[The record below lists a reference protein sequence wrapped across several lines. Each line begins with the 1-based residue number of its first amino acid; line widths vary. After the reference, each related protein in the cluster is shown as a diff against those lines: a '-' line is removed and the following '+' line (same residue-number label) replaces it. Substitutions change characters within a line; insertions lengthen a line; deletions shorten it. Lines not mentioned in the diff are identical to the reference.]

1 MNLPKV
7 SIIIPSYNQGNFI
20 ERTIKSVLSQTYRN
34 IEIIVIDGGSKD
46 NTLEVLRNYS
56 NDIDYLLSEKDS
68 GQGEAINKGIDIST
82 GEFIT
87 WINSDDILCND
98 SIEIVITEFIRDKSI
113 DFIYGNVE
121 LINESDMHVGFISGS
136 KILKPEVYFHHDINI
151 PQQGS
156 MWKKYIGEELL
167 YVNTRWHY
175 VLDRDFFLRISL
187 VGKSFYIP
195 RLLGKFRQHT
205 NSKSVKFFQKWAEE
219 IPAMYSQ
226 LFNDRNWIYDNNFNI
241 KVLSSS
247 YIHSAYIAILAKKYK
262 SALDNMYIAI
272 KLYPKIL
279 FEFHTYKKPINKL
292 LKLIKI

>member
-20 ERTIKSVLSQTYRN
+20 ERTIESVLNQTYKN

-46 NTLEVLRNYS
+46 NTLEVLSNYS
-56 NDIDYLLSEKDS
+56 NDIDHLVSEEDN
-68 GQGEAINKGIDIST
+68 GQGDAINKGIDIST

-98 SIEIVITEFIRDKSI
+98 AIEIVIAEFKRDKSI
-113 DFIYGNVE
+113 DFIYGDVE
-121 LINESDMHVGFISGS
+121 LINENDIHLGYIPGS
-136 KILKPEVYFHHDINI
+136 RILKPEVYFHHDINI

-156 MWKKYIGEELL
+156 MWKKYIGEELM

-187 VGKSFYIP
+187 IGKVLYIP

-205 NSKSVKFFQKWAEE
+205 NSKSVKLFQKWSEE
-219 IPAMYSQ
+219 MPAMYSQ
-226 LFNDRNWIYDNNFNI
+226 IFNDKNWLYNNNFNV

-247 YIHSAYIAILAKKYK
+247 YIHSAYIAILAKKYMR
-262 SALDNMYIAI
+262 ALNNIYIAI

-279 FEFHTYKKPINKL
+279 FEYHIYKKPINKF
-292 LKLIKI
+292 LKLMKT